1 MVKGVGSLG
10 DLFAQAQQL
19 QQRLAKVQEDLAK
32 LTVEATAG
40 GGMVTVQMN
49 GKLEVLRVTI
59 DPQVVS
65 SGDVEM
71 LEDLMKSVM
80 NQAIRKAQQA
90 VAEEM
95 QKVTGGLKIPGLS
108 F

>member
-19 QQRLAKVQEDLAK
+19 QQRLAKVQEDVAK

>member
-1 MVKGVGSLG
+1 MVKGIGNLG

-19 QQRLAKVQEDLAK
+19 QQRLAKAQEDLAK
-32 LTVEATAG
+32 VTVEASAG

-71 LEDLMKSVM
+71 LEDLMKSAM

-108 F
+108 L